1 VNWILTHTGKH
12 LDLLDPQPDQID
24 LTDIAHGLSHECRF
38 SGQCR
43 TFYSV
48 AQHSVLVSRL
58 VHVDIAFE
66 ALLHDATEAYLKD
79 IPSPLKDL
87 LPDYRIIEARL
98 SEVIRSHFELPAHI
112 HPAIQ
117 KADVVALITEA
128 RDLMPEEAS
137 AWASVYD
144 VVPLAERILPLN
156 PADAK
161 ALFNERALQ
170 LLLEHAA

>member
-1 VNWILTHTGKH
+1 MKWILTHTGKH

-24 LTDIAHGLSHECRF
+24 LADIAHGLSHECRF

-48 AQHSVLVSRL
+48 AQHSVLVSRI
-58 VHVDIAFE
+58 VHADIAFE

-79 IPSPLKDL
+79 VPSPLKAML
-87 LPDYRIIEARL
+87 QNYINLEARL
-98 SEVIRSHFELPAHI
+98 NHVIRRRFELPAHI
-112 HPAIQ
+112 HPDIQ

-128 RDLMPEEAS
+128 RDLMPEEAN
-137 AWASVYD
+137 AWASVYG
-144 VVPLAERILPLN
+144 VVPIAERILPLN